1 MTGLYLHIPFCA
13 RKCPYCDF
21 YSVRF
26 DRQLVADYT
35 AALVRNIRHLAD
47 AEIHI
52 DSIYFGGGTPSLLC
66 SAQVESVLSAA
77 SASFSLHDPEITL
90 EANPCTVD
98 AQKLREYR
106 SAGVDRL
113 SFGVQ
118 SANDDELS
126 RLGRLHNFERAEKAV
141 SDAVSA
147 GFENISCD
155 IMLGTAGQTIESLAH
170 SAKAL
175 AKLPI
180 QHISAYMLKIEKGT
194 PYDCD
199 EMRSASADDELMSEM
214 YLQTVE
220 SLAAAGF
227 LQYEISNFAKQGF
240 ESRHNL
246 KYWTGESYIGLG
258 ASAHSF
264 FGGKRYACPS
274 DVNAFVS
281 SDVQRNI
288 ITDDSPDA
296 LEEYIMLGLRL
307 TKGVSFER
315 LGELGADAAALQKTV
330 TQLAQHGLVQCGG
343 DSFALTPKGF
353 LLSNSIISELLAVV

>member
-26 DRQLVADYT
+26 DRQLVQSYT
-35 AALVRNIRHLAD
+35 EALVRNIRHLAD
-47 AEIHI
+47 TKTDI
-52 DSIYFGGGTPSLLC
+52 DTIYFGGGTPSLLC
-66 SAQVESVLSAA
+66 SSQVESILSAA
-77 SASFSLHDPEITL
+77 AASFSLHGPEITL

-98 AQKLREYR
+98 VQKLREYR
-106 SAGVDRL
+106 SAGVNRL

-141 SDAVSA
+141 SEAVSA

-155 IMLGTAGQTIESLAH
+155 IMLGTAGQTLQSLGS
-170 SAKAL
+170 SADAL
-175 AKLPI
+175 CALPI
-180 QHISAYMLKIEKGT
+180 KHISAYMLKIEKGT

-199 EMRSASADDELMSEM
+199 EMRKASADDELMSEM
-214 YLQTVE
+214 YLQTVGR
-220 SLAAAGF
+220 LADAGF
-227 LQYEISNFAKQGF
+227 EQYEISNFAQRGY

-264 FGGKRYACPS
+264 FGGKRYACPN

-281 SDVQRNI
+281 SDVQQNTV
-288 ITDDSPDA
+288 TDEAPDA
-296 LEEYIMLGLRL
+296 LEEYLMLGLRL
-307 TKGVSFER
+307 TKGVSLER
-315 LGELGADAAALQKTV
+315 LQKLGADIGALSQKV
-330 TQLAQHGLVQCGG
+330 ALFSQHGLMQSGG
-343 DSFALTPKGF
+343 GRFSLTPKGF
-353 LLSNSIISELLAVV
+353 LLSNSIISELLGVI

>member
-26 DRQLVADYT
+26 DRQLVQSYT
-35 AALVRNIRHLAD
+35 EALVRNIMHLAD
-47 AEIHI
+47 AKTDI
-52 DSIYFGGGTPSLLC
+52 DTIYFGGGTPSLLC
-66 SAQVESVLSAA
+66 SSQVESILNAA
-77 SASFSLHDPEITL
+77 
-90 EANPCTVD
+90 N
-98 AQKLREYR
+98 
-106 SAGVDRL
+106 RL

-155 IMLGTAGQTIESLAH
+155 IMLGTAGQTLQSLAN
-170 SAKAL
+170 SADAL
-175 AKLPI
+175 CALQIK
-180 QHISAYMLKIEKGT
+180 HISAYMLKIEKGT

-199 EMRSASADDELMSEM
+199 EMRKASADDELMSEM
-214 YLQTVE
+214 YLQTVGR
-220 SLAAAGF
+220 LADAGF
-227 LQYEISNFAKQGF
+227 EQYEISNFAKPGF

-264 FGGKRYACPS
+264 FGGKRYACPN

-281 SDVQRNI
+281 ADVQQNTV
-288 ITDDSPDA
+288 TDESPDA
-296 LEEYIMLGLRL
+296 LEEYLMLGLRL
-307 TKGVSFER
+307 TKGVSLER
-315 LGELGADAAALQKTV
+315 LQKLGADIGALSQKV
-330 TQLAQHGLVQCGG
+330 ALFSQHGLMQSAGG
-343 DSFALTPKGF
+343 RFSLTPKGF
-353 LLSNSIISELLAVV
+353 LLSNSIISELLGVI